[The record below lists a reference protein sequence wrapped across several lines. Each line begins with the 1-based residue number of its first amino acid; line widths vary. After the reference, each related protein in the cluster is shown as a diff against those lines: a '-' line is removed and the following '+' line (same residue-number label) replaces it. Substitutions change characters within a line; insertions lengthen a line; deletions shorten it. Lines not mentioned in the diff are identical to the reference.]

1 MLGLLY
7 ITLCI
12 AIGWL
17 ICSYAFPNLAG
28 LTGFDYNTNK
38 IKLSPFMLL
47 FPAWFITGVLTI
59 TWTVYITA
67 YIFRTTHSPLAYA
80 NLIAMSAAAVIII
93 LTVIRRLHNRK
104 GNTGMSSNRNRSI
117 NGLFCVDRKVL
128 QRELLL
134 VAFITVLACI
144 LMWTTFFARGS
155 RLYVGV
161 TVFSDFSPHIGMIRS
176 FSYGNNFPTSYSHY
190 AGEDIRYHFMFQF
203 LVGNLEYLGLRLDY
217 AFNLPSILSF
227 VAAFMLLYV
236 LAVKLTGKMGA
247 GILACLFFAFRSSK
261 TLYTFLTKLEPGTG
275 ILKALNDNTA
285 FISDTP
291 HEDWGLWNLNVYC
304 NQRHLALGLAV
315 MFLVLIIFLEHP
327 FDMYKRLR
335 HESKEDYCISQNLA
349 FMEKLWRKIKL
360 LYFSK
365 EGWCVADWKKPIAA
379 GLFLGSLGFFH
390 GAALIGCILVLFVV
404 AIISS
409 KRLEFLITAIIT
421 MILSFMQT
429 GFFIK
434 GSAVAPQ
441 FLFGFIA
448 ENRTLFGVFSYLE
461 RLLGVL
467 PIVLLVAF
475 CLEKGV
481 SRWLILAFG
490 APLVFA
496 FTISLT
502 VDVTVNHKY
511 IMMSCILLGI
521 YAASL
526 VMRLLEQKKH
536 ILNAISILL
545 IVLLTSTGI
554 YDFYTVLKKNTPD
567 SAVVLNLESPL
578 TEWINRE
585 SNSGD
590 IFLTHE
596 YALNQVVLGGAMLYE
611 GWPYFPW
618 SAGYDTQKRTE
629 QVKAMYEADTP
640 DELTELIFQNNI
652 RFIIVDR
659 DNRSS
664 DYYSV
669 HEDNISN
676 TYICVYTEGQGE
688 DRLSIYDT
696 HKPINRQ

>member
-1 MLGLLY
+1 
-7 ITLCI
+7 
-12 AIGWL
+12 
-17 ICSYAFPNLAG
+17 
-28 LTGFDYNTNK
+28 
-38 IKLSPFMLL
+38 
-47 FPAWFITGVLTI
+47 
-59 TWTVYITA
+59 
-67 YIFRTTHSPLAYA
+67 
-80 NLIAMSAAAVIII
+80 
-93 LTVIRRLHNRK
+93 
-104 GNTGMSSNRNRSI
+104 
-117 NGLFCVDRKVL
+117 
-128 QRELLL
+128 
-134 VAFITVLACI
+134 
-144 LMWTTFFARGS
+144 
-155 RLYVGV
+155 
-161 TVFSDFSPHIGMIRS
+161 
-176 FSYGNNFPTSYSHY
+176 
-190 AGEDIRYHFMFQF
+190 
-203 LVGNLEYLGLRLDY
+203 
-217 AFNLPSILSF
+217 
-227 VAAFMLLYV
+227 MLLYV

-247 GILACLFFAFRSSK
+247 GVLACMFFAFRSAK

-275 ILKALNDNTA
+275 ILKALIDNTA

-304 NQRHLALGLAV
+304 NQRHLALGLSV
-315 MFLVLIIFLEHP
+315 MFFVLIIFLEHP
-327 FDMYKRLR
+327 FDMSKRLKQ
-335 HESKEDYCISQNLA
+335 ESQADYYISPNA
-349 FMEKLWRKIKL
+349 VFGEKLWRKIKL
-360 LYFSK
+360 LFFSK
-365 EGWCVADWKKPIAA
+365 ESWCVADWKKPIAT
-379 GLFLGSLGFFH
+379 GLILGSLGFFH

-404 AIISS
+404 AIVSS

-441 FLFGFIA
+441 LFFGFIA
-448 ENRTLFGVFSYLE
+448 ENKTLFGVLSYLE
-461 RLLGVL
+461 RLLGIL

-481 SRWLILAFG
+481 GRWLILAFG
-490 APLVFA
+490 APLIFA
-496 FTISLT
+496 FTVSLT

-526 VMRLLEQKKH
+526 IMRLLEHQKHMFKV
-536 ILNAISILL
+536 IGILL
-545 IVLLTSTGI
+545 VILLTSTGI

-585 SNSGD
+585 SDSKD

-618 SAGYDTQKRTE
+618 SAGYDTQKRTQ

-640 DELTELIFQNNI
+640 DELTELIKQNNI

-669 HEDNISN
+669 NEENISK
-676 TYICVYTEGQGE
+676 TYECVYTEGQGE
-688 DRLSIYDT
+688 DRLSIYDA